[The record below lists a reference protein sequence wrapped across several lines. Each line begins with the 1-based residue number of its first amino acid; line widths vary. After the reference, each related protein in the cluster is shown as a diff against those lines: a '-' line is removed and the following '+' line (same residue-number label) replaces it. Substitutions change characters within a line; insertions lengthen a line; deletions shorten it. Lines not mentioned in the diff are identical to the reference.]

1 MSQLDV
7 LESHRN
13 KLLLAEA
20 IGWMHDYRKCSDEH
34 LQAKAPNL
42 RGKSALSRAELSRRF
57 PSLSSVSLQLHSLQ
71 PGSRTVINLLDDGT
85 WRNDLLGQFL
95 SRCHHTA
102 HFDKQEPVGGEQNF
116 PGIQIST
123 PFGSEKGLPNNLT
136 TSLWGLPWNKLAN
149 YSPSEREHVRQAI
162 SSLFTQT
169 LADTRRP
176 INEVDLWGWGL
187 LVGALYKSALAGS
200 LLTGST
206 LAARDLRWR
215 LLGIRVNGLDY
226 LINVARIPDL
236 LARKE
241 LLSDGLNK
249 VRDLIEVTYPL
260 GSEVYRDEN
269 GSVYVVPDV
278 ADLLQK
284 SNGSGIN
291 LSTLILKAFEQGTL
305 RSNPQLQ
312 LGGEMVPHVELE
324 PTSWWG
330 QDPNWSKTSTTSND
344 KLPDISSFVSSK
356 VSSPAN
362 AANIDRFWRNREPT
376 DICTVCGLRP
386 QGPTDKAAERNV
398 CDICEQRRDDRSQKW
413 AITEP
418 NKTIW
423 TDEVADT
430 NGRLALLV
438 GRFELT
444 HWLDGSMLNSLLLI
458 APNDPQNTTGKPVT
472 SKTSSF
478 SRLRRIW
485 ESTRLFWQET
495 QEEILRQLT
504 DERHRIKITLSSI
517 PNLRPYHVYDLDLGA
532 TNLSVV
538 WVPPQNNNNG
548 YLIAADNFGYTAR
561 QLGAGSVIYTSPKA
575 AADFVR
581 GHLCAQFMENNR
593 HPVLRNPET
602 LKGQRGLNLLA
613 GSRITDVD
621 CQQSPYAAAI
631 PILAEPRTF
640 MMIVPADKALK
651 MAQTIKT
658 KYETE
663 MGKVRDR
670 LPLHLGLVFAPRRTP
685 IRAVLDAGRAMLDYP
700 SQQQTWIIRKKERQ
714 PNIVTLEIEHNK
726 RQIQW
731 NVPDDQWYSYL
742 FLETCGDDSKA
753 DASSRRAAKVSI
765 QTENGH
771 QADRWIVHA
780 ADLRIDEIIKVC
792 SSTFDFEFLDTTAR
806 RFDIHYDANGQRPRR
821 TRPFYLEEI
830 DRLEHLWEYMRRL
843 TSSQRHQVI
852 RTIEATRETWFGQ
865 DAEGQSAADE
875 VFRQF
880 VADTL
885 AGAAWP
891 RGQSWN
897 VISED
902 DRKWLVGAGV
912 SGELADW
919 AELHMEIMKE

>member
-7 LESHRN
+7 LVTHRN
-13 KLLLAEA
+13 ELLLAEA
-20 IGWMHDYRKCSDEH
+20 IGWLHDYRKCSDEH
-34 LQAKAPNL
+34 LQEKAPNL
-42 RGKSALSRAELSRRF
+42 KGRHALLRTELSRNF
-57 PSLSSVSLQLHSLQ
+57 PVLSSVSLQFHSLQ
-71 PGSRTVINLLDDGT
+71 PSSRMVVDLLNDRT
-85 WRNDLLGQFL
+85 WCNDLLGQFL
-95 SRCHHTA
+95 SRCHRTA
-102 HFDKQEPVGGEQNF
+102 HFDKQEPIGGEQNY

-123 PFGSEKGLPNNLT
+123 PFGLEKGLPNNLT

-176 INEVDLWGWGL
+176 INEVDLWSWGL

-226 LINVARIPDL
+226 LINAARIPDL

-260 GSEVYRDEN
+260 GCEVYRDEN

-305 RSNPQLQ
+305 RSNPRLQ

-330 QDPNWSKTSTTSND
+330 QDPNWSKTSND
-344 KLPDISSFVSSK
+344 KLPDISSFVSPK

-362 AANIDRFWRNREPT
+362 AANIGKFWRNREPT

-438 GRFELT
+438 GRFELI

-458 APNDPQNTTGKPVT
+458 APNDPQNTKGKPVT

-495 QEEILRQLT
+495 QEDILQQLT
-504 DERHRIKITLSSI
+504 DERHRIKITLSPI
-517 PNLRPYHVYDLDLGA
+517 PNLGPYHVYDLDLGA

-561 QLGAGSVIYTSPKA
+561 QLGAGAVIYTRPKA

-593 HPVLRNPET
+593 HPVLRNLET

-613 GSRITDVD
+613 GSRIMDVD
-621 CQQSPYAAAI
+621 CQQSPYAVTI

-700 SQQQTWIIRKKERQ
+700 SQQQTSAIRKKEKQ
-714 PNIVTLEIEHNK
+714 PSIVTLEIEHNK

-753 DASSRRAAKVSI
+753 DASSRRAVKVAI

-780 ADLRIDEIIKVC
+780 ADLKIGEIIKVRP
-792 SSTFDFEFLDTTAR
+792 STFDFEFLDTTAR
-806 RFDIHYDANGQRPRR
+806 RFDIHYDVNGQRPRR
-821 TRPFYLEEI
+821 TRPFYLEDL
-830 DRLEHLWEYMRRL
+830 DRLERLWEYMKRL

-852 RTIEATRETWFGQ
+852 HTIEATRETWFGQ
-865 DAEGQSAADE
+865 DADNQSAADE

-891 RGQSWN
+891 KGQGWN

-902 DRKWLVGAGV
+902 DRKWLVEAGV
-912 SGELADW
+912 SGELTDW
-919 AELHMEIMKE
+919 AELHMEIMKG